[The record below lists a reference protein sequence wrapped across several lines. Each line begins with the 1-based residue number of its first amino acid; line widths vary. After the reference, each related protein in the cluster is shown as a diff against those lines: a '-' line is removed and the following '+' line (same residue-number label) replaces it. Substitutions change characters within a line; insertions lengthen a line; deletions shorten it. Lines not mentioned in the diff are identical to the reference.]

1 MEVCCSEVN
10 EHWKVNSAEDRRFE
24 VKEDKMACSLDEDTF
39 VYHEVKENMYD
50 YGSNVVQERYVSG
63 FWHINEALYTADLGV
78 KEETYNSE
86 IEVEKQTCVSDFEI
100 KEKNRNARAVEAVE
114 VKRETPAICG
124 SEVKESTEEVKEDS
138 MEEVK
143 EESMEVSGFE
153 DLRESELIG
162 RGKAY

>member
-1 MEVCCSEVN
+1 
-10 EHWKVNSAEDRRFE
+10 
-24 VKEDKMACSLDEDTF
+24 MACSLDEDTF

-50 YGSNVVQERYVSG
+50 SVFNVVQERYVSG
-63 FWHINEALYTADLGV
+63 FWHINEAIYTADLGV
-78 KEETYNSE
+78 KEE

-100 KEKNRNARAVEAVE
+100 KEKNRNDRAVEAVE
-114 VKRETPAICG
+114 VKRETPGICG
-124 SEVKESTEEVKEDS
+124 SEVKESTEEVKEHS

-162 RGKAY
+162 RGKLS